1 MTDPPQSTMAASE
14 AAAPSRVTQ
23 QVRTPP
29 SNAPPP
35 LSEKIPVERDLELTL
50 RAFFPTPA
58 APKKFNPI
66 QAMHSLL
73 RAMLKDE
80 PSLVLTTLT
89 NDQQLALASEMLPTG
104 EADFKRYFKVSNPRS
119 EKPNPMHICIG
130 CHVRSNR
137 SLSKIKFQSNGGN
150 LLAWLKKERVFLES
164 DKLGIDRPVTIGH
177 FTKIDSTIT
186 HLANFRDYL
195 ANQLMLVEIEA
206 DEAVELAPHLKQAQL
221 EAMTNGD
228 AFIPI
233 LPDFEIYRTH
243 LSHGR
248 APSQVRTDVLGV
260 KCAARDAK
268 LLGEFFTRLAST
280 TNNDQR
286 DGVFLPKGAVHLL
299 GPSTY
304 EQVLKDN
311 NFFLTTIATVPI
323 NLEYGAWF
331 AVIDSTTTSDN
342 DPVSLHDHL
351 LRKSWFLR
359 IESVDRHKCLI
370 VTTKHNLPEART
382 WFDTNL
388 ETLIRKSIPVDTDP
402 LVAPLPR
409 RLDKPVFST
418 ASISYADALKKQ
430 FSLVSTKA
438 HSTND
443 HTRPPRKRQA
453 AIIDY
458 DSDQSSP
465 ATYSSTPVDKKSTS
479 SQDRNSNSAP
489 ATTATTTDYANELL
503 SIKKEISE
511 LKALITTVVEQFTTA
526 IASLPAPPSSP
537 SSSNDMDTTVDT
549 PTASQNPT
557 PNPPDLTDVINELK
571 HELAAFVTE
580 TRAMLQPRHFQPVP
594 MIPMPP
600 SIAALMNQ
608 CGSSS

>member
-1 MTDPPQSTMAASE
+1 
-14 AAAPSRVTQ
+14 
-23 QVRTPP
+23 
-29 SNAPPP
+29 
-35 LSEKIPVERDLELTL
+35 
-50 RAFFPTPA
+50 
-58 APKKFNPI
+58 
-66 QAMHSLL
+66 
-73 RAMLKDE
+73 MLKDE

-248 APSQVRTDVLGV
+248 APSQVKTDVLGV

-402 LVAPLPR
+402 LVAQLPR
-409 RLDKPVFST
+409 RLDKPVFSK

-479 SQDRNSNSAP
+479 PQDRNSNSAP

-594 MIPMPP
+594 IIPMPP